1 MGWEWKVDTMW
12 EEQVLGGVRGV
23 GGVELGGVS
32 GRGGVRSG
40 GNVADWV
47 LLTLV
52 HLATAIIGIE

>member
-1 MGWEWKVDTMW
+1 MW